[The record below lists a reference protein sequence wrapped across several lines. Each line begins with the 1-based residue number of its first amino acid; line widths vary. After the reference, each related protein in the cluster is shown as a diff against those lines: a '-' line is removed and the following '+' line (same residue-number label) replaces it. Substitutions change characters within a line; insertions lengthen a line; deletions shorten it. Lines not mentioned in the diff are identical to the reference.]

1 MHRATWI
8 LALSLGCAT
17 PNGLRNADKPL
28 TMALD
33 DTTTL
38 QVGEVVVLHIPSDT
52 GFMGE
57 VPPRPYQNSVNGGWF
72 DVLALVKQSG
82 RDVTFRAVH
91 PGRGVIIISPD
102 AREGE
107 CISCATLHY
116 FYLVKV
122 ASKE

>member
-1 MHRATWI
+1 MQRAVWV

-17 PNGLRNADKPL
+17 PNLLRNENKPL
-28 TMALD
+28 TMALE

-52 GFMGE
+52 RLLGE
-57 VPPRPYQNSVNGGWF
+57 TPPRRYQNSVNGAWP
-72 DVLALVKQSG
+72 DVLALMKRSG

-91 PGRGVIIISPD
+91 PGPGVIIISPD
-102 AREGE
+102 ARDGE

-116 FYLVKV
+116 FVKV
-122 ASKE
+122 VSKE